1 MATIQVEDT
10 TRDDLKKFC
19 TRYKITQ
26 GEFVKLALVYFR
38 KSGINPAEPPESV
51 KEELSKIEKRIS
63 QLIAFQRTF
72 EKENMLPLVEALLK
86 TESKINQHFAGI
98 PDGMKTTLE
107 AINTLYKQTRQLE
120 QTTVSGLQKGFYESR
135 EATEKTIKPLSQKL
149 DIVIE
154 HGASEGGMNS
164 SIKKHYEKQKK

>member
-19 TRYKITQ
+19 TWYKITQ

-51 KEELSKIEKRIS
+51 KEELNKIEKRIS

-135 EATEKTIKPLSQKL
+135 EVTKEMIKPLSQKL

-154 HGASEGGMNS
+154 HGAAEGGMNS